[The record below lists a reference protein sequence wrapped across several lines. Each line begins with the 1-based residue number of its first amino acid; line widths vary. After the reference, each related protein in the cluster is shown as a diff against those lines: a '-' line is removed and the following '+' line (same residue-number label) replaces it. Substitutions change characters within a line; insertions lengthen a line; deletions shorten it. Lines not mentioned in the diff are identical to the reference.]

1 MDEMKLL
8 MRRLAIIRRITE
20 LAPDPGKTS
29 IQKIVYFL
37 QSGLEVPLGYRFKMH
52 YFGPYSEDLD
62 GKLSLASAMGIVEIR
77 DDSAGYGYHIKPG
90 KFDVEDVEP
99 TMTSDEIDE
108 TIIELAELELPQL
121 ELLATVHFVQTI
133 QSQWDRGKVIRTV
146 GRLKPKFSDKRIE
159 RAYRD
164 IEEMGFIK
172 SQPHQDTQP

>member
-1 MDEMKLL
+1 MDDRKLL
-8 MRRLAIIRRITE
+8 IRRLAVIRRIAK

-52 YFGPYSEDLD
+52 YFGPYSEELD
-62 GKLSLASAMGIVEIR
+62 GKLSLSDAMGIVEIKA
-77 DDSAGYGYHIKPG
+77 DSAGYGYHINPG

-99 TMTSDEIDE
+99 TMTWEKIDD
-108 TIIELAELELPQL
+108 TIKDLAELELPQL
-121 ELLATVHFVQTI
+121 ELLATIHFVQSI
-133 QSQWDRGKVIRTV
+133 RSRWNKRKVISTV
-146 GRLKPKFSDKRIE
+146 GRLKPKFSDERIE

-172 SQPHQDTQP
+172 S